1 MDELRPGMLGWIL
14 LDLAFI
20 AHQYRAHNTVTD
32 SILIVTFSQ
41 ALYVFDALYME
52 SAVLTTID
60 IINDGF
66 GFMLAF
72 GDLAWLPFIY
82 SLQARY
88 LGIHPVVLG
97 PLGCLGVFAVYIRN
111 RALHFPRR
119 E

>member
-1 MDELRPGMLGWIL
+1 INLEWLKRVFELNPRITLPFFSTVNIKAWRELRPGMLGWIL

-52 SAVLTTID
+52 SAILTTID

-66 GFMLAF
+66 GFMLAL
-72 GDLAWLPFIY
+72 GDLAWLPFI
-82 SLQARY
+82 L
-88 LGIHPVVLG
+88 
-97 PLGCLGVFAVYIRN
+97 
-111 RALHFPRR
+111 
-119 E
+119 ED